1 MKRYRDWTQTTTL
14 RTPIQF
20 NSIQF
25 DSIRFKD
32 NQLQTIN
39 SFSCISFRDDAW
51 ASKYRTPFA
60 KLCAKRKNTSCRLW
74 LALQHRKFTTES
86 LFFRCLLAGNRA
98 RSVLPDVNKA
108 LIHANFIYL
117 QTRIIK
123 YTVETICRRLLTD
136 DKWEQTV
143 QSAVSVI
150 IGGREFSQP
159 KSSIYQGK
167 NSVEA

>member
-1 MKRYRDWTQTTTL
+1 MLTL
-14 RTPIQF
+14 A
-20 NSIQF
+20 
-25 DSIRFKD
+25 
-32 NQLQTIN
+32 
-39 SFSCISFRDDAW
+39 SFAAPEIHTRISF
-51 ASKYRTPFA
+51 
-60 KLCAKRKNTSCRLW
+60 
-74 LALQHRKFTTES
+74 LAGAN
-86 LFFRCLLAGNRA
+86 FRCLLAGNRA

-108 LIHANFIYL
+108 LIYANFIYL
-117 QTRIIK
+117 QTRIVK

-136 DKWEQTV
+136 NKREQNV